1 MTGSKNLGQV
11 AGIYV
16 GTVPPE
22 NIKMVWWDSTSSQQ
36 CHKVYDY
43 NLKQWVILNQG
54 ILSTITYNELKNIA
68 LNAGLSL
75 GKFYV
80 ITDKGNVLALSI
92 TRTKVQYV
100 DISGNLLVDDLG
112 SNILYYVSSN
122 NLTID
127 GESGTFNSQTTKL
140 NFNFTEATPKLDTAY
155 IFGKDTISTSS
166 SVMRLIKFKL
176 SSLIS
181 SVSNNALT
189 WNNGLYLN
197 FNQTLLDL
205 GDKKGGVVLYDTY
218 EKDKE
223 IQDQSIENIANN
235 YSELVSQMNKAIT
248 AATTDAQ
255 IMGKKITALQ
265 TGGEPIDAAA
275 GDTLYTVL
283 SKFQRYINMFKYA
296 TGIKISKNFK
306 ENDKPEYINNNDTV
320 ESAFSKVQY
329 WLKNIYGTLSLS
341 ANFKPQT
348 DPSYG
353 TPIPECAPND
363 PIETA
368 IAKLQGIFNDIGIIT
383 DGQIKSK
390 QEAVNSSGQSRGNRM
405 TIDMNSGSIDMKG
418 DQYGGA
424 GDSADLRINLGGSN
438 NFYVT
443 SNDGTYKSAHMGID
457 GIYANG
463 VGQSSGYPYNGHA
476 TASLAATGNW
486 GSSDLPNIMDD
497 WYAGLYAWS
506 NNNYSG
512 TYPKWDYGA
521 YIEKLCAAGFLLR
534 TVQLSDSDSG
544 TTLGNLVCYYSCYN
558 KDGNITL
565 NLPPKPQKGQCI
577 WIRQVNANGVVING
591 NGNQIVRNENSSGG
605 SSSVTVS
612 DRGALY
618 FLCFDGQYWMMNKQN
633 Q

>member
-1 MTGSKNLGQV
+1 MAGSKNLGQV

-16 GTVPPE
+16 GTTPPE
-22 NIKMVWWDSTSSQQ
+22 NVKMIWWDSTSSQQ
-36 CHKVYDY
+36 CHKIYDY
-43 NLKQWVILNQG
+43 TLKQWVILNQG

-68 LNAGLSL
+68 LSVGLSV

-100 DISGNLLVDDLG
+100 DLSGNLLVDDLG
-112 SNILYYVSSN
+112 SNITYYVSSN

-127 GESGTFNSQTTKL
+127 GEVGVFNQESTKL
-140 NFNFTEATPKLDTAY
+140 NFNFVEATPNLDTAY
-155 IFGKDTISTSS
+155 IYGKDRTSSSS

-181 SVSNNALT
+181 SVNGNALT
-189 WNNGLYLN
+189 WNSGLYFN
-197 FNQTLLDL
+197 FNQTLIDL
-205 GDKKGGVVLYDTY
+205 GDKKGGVVLFDTY
-218 EKDKE
+218 TKEQE

-235 YSELVSQMNKAIT
+235 YNALVSQVNALIAT
-248 AATTDAQ
+248 ATSDSS

-283 SKFQRYINMFKYA
+283 SKFQRYINKFKYA
-296 TGIKISKNFK
+296 TGISISKNFK

-341 ANFKPQT
+341 ANFKPAT

-368 IAKLQGIFNDIGIIT
+368 ISKLQGVLNDIGTIT
-383 DGQIKSK
+383 DGNIKSK
-390 QEAVNSSGQSRGNRM
+390 QKAVNSSGQERGNRM
-405 TIDMNSGSIDMKG
+405 EISLNSGSIAIKA
-418 DQYGGA
+418 DQYGGGSSG
-424 GDSADLRINLGGSN
+424 GD
-438 NFYVT
+438 VT
-443 SNDGTYKSAHMGID
+443 LDTSGLSMYDSVNSKSANFGMSGL
-457 GIYANG
+457 YANG
-463 VGQSSGYPYNGHA
+463 GGQTSGYPYNGHS
-476 TASLAATGNW
+476 TANLFITGSW
-486 GSSDLPNIMDD
+486 GDSSLPNILDD
-497 WYAGLYAWS
+497 WYAGLYAWAS
-506 NNNYSG
+506 NSYSG
-512 TYPKWDYGA
+512 TYPKWTYGA
-521 YIEKLCAAGFLLR
+521 YIERLCAAGLILK
-534 TVQLSDSDSG
+534 TSQLNDSDSG
-544 TTLGNLVCYYSCYN
+544 TTLGNLGCYYSCYN
-558 KDGNITL
+558 QSANITL
-565 NLPPKPQKGQCI
+565 NLPAKPQKGQCL
-577 WIRQVNANGVVING
+577 WIRQVNANGIVLNG
-591 NGNQIVRNENSSGG
+591 NGKEIVRNENSSGG

-612 DRGALY
+612 DRGSLY